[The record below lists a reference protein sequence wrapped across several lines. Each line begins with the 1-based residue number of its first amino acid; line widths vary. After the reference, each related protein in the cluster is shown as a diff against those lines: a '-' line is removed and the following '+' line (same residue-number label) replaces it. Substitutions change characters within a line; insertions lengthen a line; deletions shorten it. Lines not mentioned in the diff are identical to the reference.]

1 MKKITFL
8 LILIGFFGFAQ
19 FKKPE
24 ELILDFKLKTNYF
37 NQKLLF
43 QPLFFNSMS
52 FTDDKKSFSLIR
64 VNGNFSESFIV
75 VSNHYYKT
83 NQLQQL
89 NFLELRKDSFNTTG
103 TTNFVAAIGLGVL
116 NFLLDKN

>member
-8 LILIGFFGFAQ
+8 LVLIGFFGFAQ
-19 FKKPE
+19 FKKSE

-37 NQKLLF
+37 NQKPLF
-43 QPLFFNSMS
+43 QPIIFNSKF
-52 FTDDKKSFSLIR
+52 FTENTKCYSLIR

-89 NFLELRKDSFNTTG
+89 NFLELRKDSFNPTG